1 MTGIDF
7 FDVDHTLTRRSSGGR
22 FLALA
27 MRRRVLPRRL
37 VAVLPWYSLTYRL
50 GLFRLRA
57 YEKGFPYLR
66 GIERTTLEQIARDS
80 FEQSLKGDL
89 FPDAVEMLNA
99 LRAGGRRVMLATS
112 SLDIIVEPLAQYLH
126 VDGVL
131 ATALEFEDGACTGRF
146 LGMPMF
152 RREKS
157 ARVLSYIAGQGVAAR
172 DCSFFSDSIYDQP
185 LLESVGTPVAVNP
198 DFRLRRI
205 ARWRGWTIKEMS
217 AARPGRRFAG
227 SRR

>member
-1 MTGIDF
+1 
-7 FDVDHTLTRRSSGGR
+7 
-22 FLALA
+22 
-27 MRRRVLPRRL
+27 
-37 VAVLPWYSLTYRL
+37 
-50 GLFRLRA
+50 
-57 YEKGFPYLR
+57 
-66 GIERTTLEQIARDS
+66 
-80 FEQSLKGDL
+80 
-89 FPDAVEMLNA
+89 
-99 LRAGGRRVMLATS
+99 
-112 SLDIIVEPLAQYLH
+112 
-126 VDGVL
+126 
-131 ATALEFEDGACTGRF
+131 
-146 LGMPMF
+146 MPMF

-172 DCSFFSDSIYDQP
+172 DCSFFSDSIYDLP